1 MRRVLVGRTCT
12 PVSEQPAVHRRE
24 AGAPVCTEESRPL
37 RAHQDDS
44 AYVLLGDPGAGK
56 STAFRCEYEAL
67 GGERAHLI
75 SARDFR
81 TLTPQTDWR
90 DKTLFIDG
98 LDEVR
103 AGASD
108 ARTPFDAI
116 RARLDALGRPPFR
129 LSCRAADWLGAN
141 DRRHL
146 ESVSPDDRV
155 TVLGLDPLTS
165 EDALRIL
172 AGGDG
177 PSDAAAFI
185 ESARE
190 RGLDAML
197 ANPQSLGMLADAV
210 GAGGEWPAS
219 RSGTFERACRS
230 MVEEENEEHAI
241 AFADWH
247 VPPDDLVDAAGRL
260 CAGLLLA
267 DRDGYAQRRPAS
279 DARYPVL
286 DCCVPE
292 PEGSRESAAGATRA
306 EAGSARRLLRRA
318 LGTRLFTS
326 SHGGVSPRSTATWRS
341 SWPRDTSL
349 G

>member
-1 MRRVLVGRTCT
+1 MGT
-12 PVSEQPAVHRRE
+12 
-24 AGAPVCTEESRPL
+24 
-37 RAHQDDS
+37 
-44 AYVLLGDPGAGK
+44 
-56 STAFRCEYEAL
+56 
-67 GGERAHLI
+67 
-75 SARDFR
+75 
-81 TLTPQTDWR
+81 
-90 DKTLFIDG
+90 
-98 LDEVR
+98 
-103 AGASD
+103 
-108 ARTPFDAI
+108 
-116 RARLDALGRPPFR
+116 PPFR

-165 EDALRIL
+165 DDALRIL
-172 AGGDG
+172 DGGDG

-185 ESARE
+185 ESARH

-197 ANPQSLGMLADAV
+197 AQSLGMLADAV

-219 RSGTFERACRS
+219 RSETFERACRS
-230 MVEEENEEHAI
+230 MVEEKNEEHAI
-241 AFADWH
+241 AFADRP

-267 DRDGYAQRRPAS
+267 DCDGYALRRPAS

-292 PEGSRESAAGATRA
+292 SEGSRESAAGA
-306 EAGSARRLLRRA
+306 AGGARWLLRRA

-326 SHGGVSPRSTATWRS
+326 LHEGRYSRSTATSRS
-341 SWPRDTSL
+341 SWPRNTSL